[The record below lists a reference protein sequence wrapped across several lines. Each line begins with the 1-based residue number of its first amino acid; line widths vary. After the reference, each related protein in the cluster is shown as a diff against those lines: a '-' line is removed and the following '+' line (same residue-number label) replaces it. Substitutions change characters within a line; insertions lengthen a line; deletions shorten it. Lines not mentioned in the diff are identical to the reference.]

1 MRSHGRGAVGG
12 AAEMGFCGDVV
23 EVWFIG
29 AVFGGCRGGVGVIEH
44 VKGRFHTGRGIH
56 EAFIVAREGQLRN
69 GRCEGKGRK
78 KG

>member
-1 MRSHGRGAVGG
+1 
-12 AAEMGFCGDVV
+12 MGFCGDMV

-44 VKGRFHTGRGIH
+44 VKGRFHTRRGVH
-56 EAFIVAREGQLRN
+56 EAFVVARGGQLRS

-78 KG
+78 RG